1 MSQRELTLVSNGLEA
16 WRQGDLGEVEALLD
30 PAATWHGVEPG
41 EWDCAN
47 REEVVGTL
55 RERYEQGFGRARM
68 ELVDGGPGKVIAVS
82 WPREIGGD
90 EWPDEAATVISFRDE
105 RIVSMQDYASRDE
118 ALAAV
123 RAR

>member
-1 MSQRELTLVSNGLEA
+1 VSQHELTSVSEALEA

-30 PAATWHGVEPG
+30 PAATWHGFEPG

-47 REEVVGTL
+47 RDEVVQTL

-68 ELVDGGPGKVIAVS
+68 ELVDAGPGTVVAVS

-90 EWPDEAATVISFRDE
+90 EWPEEVATVLSFRDE
-105 RIVSMQDYASRDE
+105 RIVSMQDYASRRE
-118 ALAAV
+118 ALAAL
-123 RAR
+123 RSG